1 MDNNSLVRA
10 RSWLADN
17 PTATD
22 EDMSAYVGEDVTVD
36 YILRAAMLYYLRQNI
51 LAQKYSGHNHSPQEY
66 RAREI
71 RILQAGKTPRLRHD
85 KSWTLGAYHDTV
97 KLINSSK
104 KIPDYC
110 ISTRNG

>member
-51 LAQKYSGHNHSPQEY
+51 LAQKYSGHNVSPQEY
-66 RAREI
+66 HAREI
-71 RILQAGKTPRLRHD
+71 RIIQAGKTPRLRHD
-85 KSWTLGAYHDTV
+85 KSWTLEAFHDTV
-97 KLINSSK
+97 KKINSSK